1 MPRADTSVRHLLA
14 RGDFRRLLVTRL
26 LAQSGDGVLQA
37 ALAGTVLFNPQ
48 RAADPV
54 AVAAAF
60 AVLLL
65 PYSVV
70 GPFAGVWLDRWSRR
84 QVLVR
89 ANLLRAG
96 LVAVVAALVL
106 AGDAGVPFYAAGL
119 AVFAVTR
126 FLLSA
131 LSAGLPHTTDPESL
145 VPANALATTSG
156 AVATVAGGLVA
167 LGLLQLAPPGDA
179 AYAAVALS
187 AALPWL
193 ASAAVAAGFPT
204 SSLGPDSGAGPAP
217 VTARE
222 VLRGLVAGARH
233 VAAHPPAAAA
243 LAAIGAHRLCYGL
256 LTLLTLLLYRNTLT
270 EGAGPLFPGG
280 LVGLGQVLAAGSAG
294 TLLAAAV
301 TPAAVRRLGT
311 RGWVLLLLV
320 AGGVLQLALVLTFA
334 PPGMVASGLVLGVV
348 AQGVKICV
356 DATLQ
361 RCVDDDFRGRVFSV
375 YDTLVNVTFVAAL
388 VAGAFLL
395 PASGRSVPA
404 LVVVAGVYLLTAAG
418 YARVT
423 RTHRERDGGAG
434 PAAAR

>member
-1 MPRADTSVRHLLA
+1 MRRADTSVRHLLS

-54 AVAAAF
+54 DVAAAF

-96 LVAVVAALVL
+96 MVAVVAALVF
-106 AGDAGVPFYAAGL
+106 AGDAGVPFHAAGL

-126 FLLSA
+126 FQLSA
-131 LSAGLPHTTDPESL
+131 LSAALPHTTEPVSL

-193 ASAAVAAGFPT
+193 AAAAAAAGFGT
-204 SSLGPDSGAGPAP
+204 AYLGPDSGAGPAP
-217 VTARE
+217 LAARE
-222 VLRGLVAGARH
+222 VLLGMVAGARH
-233 VAAHPPAAAA
+233 VAARPPAAAA
-243 LAAIGAHRLCYGL
+243 LGAIGAHRVCYGL
-256 LTLLTLLLYRNTLT
+256 LTLLTLLLYRTSLT
-270 EGAGPLFPGG
+270 DGAGPLFPGG
-280 LVGLGQVLAAGSAG
+280 LVGLGQVLAAGSVG
-294 TLLAAAV
+294 TLLAAAA
-301 TPAAVRRLGT
+301 TPPAVRRLGT
-311 RGWVLLLLV
+311 RGWVLLLL
-320 AGGVLQLALVLTFA
+320 AGGGVLQPVLGLTFA
-334 PPGMVASGLVLGVV
+334 PPGMVASGLVLGFV

-361 RCVDDDFRGRVFSV
+361 RSVDDDFRGRVFSV
-375 YDTLVNVTFVAAL
+375 YDTLVNVTYVAAL

-395 PASGRSVPA
+395 PPSGRSVPA
-404 LVVVAGVYLLTAAG
+404 LLAVAGVYLLTAAG
-418 YARVT
+418 YARAT
-423 RTHRERDGGAG
+423 R
-434 PAAAR
+434 AR

>member
-14 RGDFRRLLVTRL
+14 RGDFRRLLATRL

-54 AVAAAF
+54 DVAAAF

-193 ASAAVAAGFPT
+193 ASAAVAA
-204 SSLGPDSGAGPAP
+204 
-217 VTARE
+217 
-222 VLRGLVAGARH
+222 
-233 VAAHPPAAAA
+233 
-243 LAAIGAHRLCYGL
+243 
-256 LTLLTLLLYRNTLT
+256 
-270 EGAGPLFPGG
+270 
-280 LVGLGQVLAAGSAG
+280 
-294 TLLAAAV
+294 
-301 TPAAVRRLGT
+301 
-311 RGWVLLLLV
+311 
-320 AGGVLQLALVLTFA
+320 
-334 PPGMVASGLVLGVV
+334 
-348 AQGVKICV
+348 
-356 DATLQ
+356 
-361 RCVDDDFRGRVFSV
+361 
-375 YDTLVNVTFVAAL
+375 
-388 VAGAFLL
+388 
-395 PASGRSVPA
+395 
-404 LVVVAGVYLLTAAG
+404 
-418 YARVT
+418 
-423 RTHRERDGGAG
+423 
-434 PAAAR
+434 